1 MCSAVQ
7 CSQHRRYCVYVLVTR
22 RHFQKAT
29 RKWWAIRRSIR
40 RLLCSMLY
48 GLDGKRGKTVFGNE
62 HPLHTA

>member
-1 MCSAVQ
+1 M
-7 CSQHRRYCVYVLVTR
+7 YVLVTR